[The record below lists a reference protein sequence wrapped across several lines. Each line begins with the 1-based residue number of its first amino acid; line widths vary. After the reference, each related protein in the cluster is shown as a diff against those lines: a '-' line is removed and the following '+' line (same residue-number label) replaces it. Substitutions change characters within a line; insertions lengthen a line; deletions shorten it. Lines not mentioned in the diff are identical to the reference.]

1 MPTQEQPRSHVIHVE
16 QGSCPFVE
24 GPYYCDDQAG
34 HSGGHWRSTVFPV
47 QQDGSKREPLPNA
60 KKIW

>member
-1 MPTQEQPRSHVIHVE
+1 VIHVE